1 MEKQQFI
8 DQSFHKQL
16 LEIRPGYPEMCK
28 TPAGT
33 QRVDISKTANTF
45 YSGLHDLVQVP
56 EMYSQTSSSSFIK
69 INSIT
74 WVFAVHVCVFVN
86 KYSLDLSWLATFEDL
101 SKIQVTWDE
110 KSNFIIK
117 EKDYYNNSEK
127 KKRFLFC
134 DKEVSFDQER
144 DEGYGLSRILSEQ
157 RQLPKLFVKLVK
169 VPLNR
174 RNWGRI
180 KKCHSQNLSFSCS
193 SMSHF
198 AQPSQCYW

>member
-1 MEKQQFI
+1 MKIRENLLEKQQFI

-74 WVFAVHVCVFVN
+74 WVFAVHVCVFVS

-127 KKRFLFC
+127 KN
-134 DKEVSFDQER
+134 VSC
-144 DEGYGLSRILSEQ
+144 
-157 RQLPKLFVKLVK
+157 FVIRK
-169 VPLNR
+169 
-174 RNWGRI
+174 
-180 KKCHSQNLSFSCS
+180 
-193 SMSHF
+193 
-198 AQPSQCYW
+198 